1 MTILWQ
7 SWQNEIAFEKRL
19 VIIVRVIVNFFSFV
33 VVFVSYRGKVS
44 FIFCFVFVVLRF
56 YDKRWKKKYENQT
69 DRKPDSNDLNFKLR
83 NKTNVLQSVIHNINK
98 IKYNII

>member
-44 FIFCFVFVVLRF
+44 FFSVSFLLCYVSMTK
-56 YDKRWKKKYENQT
+56 DEKKYENQT